1 MTPDQQ
7 TLADAC
13 TNLQR
18 LTVLGVIAGK
28 TQRQAYYDAGGTAET
43 DETADAVAS
52 RMLSDAKVKAFHD
65 AMLAQA
71 LEDAIWTRRDSL
83 QTLADIANGH
93 DEQGKTSDRVSA
105 VKELNAMRGWS
116 APAKIDLT
124 SSDGSMSQKPTTIQL
139 VAKSKDERNSTD

>member
-7 TLADAC
+7 ALADAC

-28 TQRQAYYDAGGTAET
+28 TQRQAYYDAGGQAK
-43 DETADAVAS
+43 DDDVADASAA
-52 RMLSDAKVKAFHD
+52 RMLADVRVRAFYD

-71 LEDAIWTRRDSL
+71 QEDAIWTRRDSL

-139 VAKSKDERNSTD
+139 VAKSKDDDSTD